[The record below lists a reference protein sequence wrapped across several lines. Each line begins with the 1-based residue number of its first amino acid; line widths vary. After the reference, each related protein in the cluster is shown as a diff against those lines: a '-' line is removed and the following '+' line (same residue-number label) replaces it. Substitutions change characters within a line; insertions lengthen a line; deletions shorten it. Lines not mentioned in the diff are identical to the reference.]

1 MDPAQA
7 SQARGTQKDR
17 PVEPAPQGEVDQ
29 RRAQQAHQV
38 DDLAGTPTTPVV
50 PKQMFS
56 GMLKGAAIGAVV
68 GAVVLSPLA
77 LVPIL
82 DLPAMSRLIICWIV
96 GAVAGGTMG
105 AVFLAGARSE
115 TTNPENEEYLYA
127 GTPNERRDGPG
138 LD

>member
-7 SQARGTQKDR
+7 SQARSSQKDR
-17 PVEPAPQGEVDQ
+17 PVEPAPQAEVDQ

-50 PKQMFS
+50 PKQMMS
-56 GMLKGAAIGAVV
+56 GMLKGALIGAVV

-82 DLPAMSRLIICWIV
+82 DLPAMSRLIICLVV

-105 AVFLAGARSE
+105 AVFLAGARGE
-115 TTNPENEEYLYA
+115 TTNPENEEYLYG
-127 GTPNERRDGPG
+127 GTPSERRDGPG